1 MNQERAKSLLDA
13 ERRRVEQLLA
23 EMEVAGQE
31 DRETANESGDLSD
44 PAERLTAEETDD
56 VIAAALRARLDA
68 LERAERRIEQ
78 GTFGYSVRSG
88 RPIPDARL
96 EADLAAELTLDEEE
110 RV

>member
-1 MNQERAKSLLDA
+1 MNQERARSLLDT

-31 DRETANESGDLSD
+31 DRETANESGVLSD

-56 VIAAALRARLDA
+56 VIATELRARLNA
-68 LERAERRIEQ
+68 LARAEVRIKE
-78 GTFGYSVRSG
+78 GTFGFSVRSG

-96 EADLAAELTLDEEE
+96 EADPAAELTLDEEE
-110 RV
+110 RA